1 MKRKTGYGAAVLV
14 LSLVLAMSSGCGK
27 KETKY
32 TYRAAG
38 IEALNAGNYEAA
50 LESFDQA
57 IQSSKGLV
65 GKFEKDVLKYRGE
78 AQYLSED
85 YASAADTY
93 GILIQIDGEQ
103 AEYFN
108 MRAAAR
114 AGAGSFAGAAEDY
127 EKSVSLD
134 PEGKAPGSLEALMAA
149 GEAMEQAGE
158 TGQAMA
164 LYESALS
171 KGKQSAGLYNRMGMC
186 KMAEEDWTGADGY
199 FELGLSMP
207 DSSQVPELLFNRAIA
222 KEYSGDFK
230 TALDLMQQYVSVHGP
245 DEAAEREI
253 TFLKTR

>member
-1 MKRKTGYGAAVLV
+1 MKRKTGYGAAVLI
-14 LSLVLAMSSGCGK
+14 LALVLAMSSGCGK
-27 KETKY
+27 KENRY

-38 IEALNAGNYEAA
+38 IEALNSGNYQAA

-57 IQSSKGLV
+57 IQASKGLV

-85 YASAADTY
+85 YGSAADTY
-93 GILIQIDGEQ
+93 GILIQVDGER

-114 AGAGSFAGAAEDY
+114 AGAGKFAQAAEDY
-127 EKSVSLD
+127 QKSVSLD

-158 TGQAMA
+158 AEEAMA
-164 LYESALS
+164 LYEDALS
-171 KGKQSAGLYNRMGMC
+171 KGKQSAGLYNRMGLC
-186 KMAEEDWTGADGY
+186 KMTDQDWSGADQY

-207 DSSQVPELLFNRAIA
+207 DGSQVPELLYNKAVA

-245 DEAAEREI
+245 DEEAEREI